1 MRLALRFAAAV
12 AAAAVVVMV
21 GHNLLVDR
29 EEQTMF
35 QEDHEQDLQVM
46 EALEATLEAVA
57 ASQGAAGVR
66 QVAIDANRRARDAQF
81 RFVALRDSPAAV
93 EAAEL
98 PPDADAAVRRDET
111 VSLVRKDASGAP
123 RKLTY
128 LPVKLEGRVRGA
140 LELSQ
145 SMAAQDK
152 YSWRRRVILLLTTL
166 VLLALSTLVLLGLGV
181 FSVARPLERVR
192 SQARA
197 VGSGEVGIRLGLRR
211 RDEIGQLAREMDAMC
226 ERIVAER
233 LRLAAHTEERIAS
246 LEQLR
251 HTDRLTTMGQLA
263 SGVAHEL
270 GTPLNVVAQRA
281 KMIENS
287 SAEATSKSNARI
299 IQEQVA
305 RMIVIIRQLLDFSRR
320 QSPRLG
326 VVSVRDIV
334 TKTLDLLGP
343 LIAKHAVQASLD
355 VPDEALLVRAD
366 RNQLQQV
373 LTNVVMNSVQAMPHG
388 GRLDVRVRAAH
399 ARPPGDPTAPGEEYV
414 AVSVEDEGSGIP
426 RDHLSRIF
434 EPFFTTKG
442 IGEGTGLGL
451 SVAYGIVQEHGGW
464 IDVESE
470 VGKGSRFTIWLRRSA
485 GSEERAVDTA
495 S

>member
-1 MRLALRFAAAV
+1 VAV
-12 AAAAVVVMV
+12 
-21 GHNLLVDR
+21 
-29 EEQTMF
+29 E
-35 QEDHEQDLQVM
+35 
-46 EALEATLEAVA
+46 
-57 ASQGAAGVR
+57 
-66 QVAIDANRRARDAQF
+66 ANRRARDAQF
-81 RFVALRDSPAAV
+81 RFCPLRDTPGAIPANMLP
-93 EAAEL
+93 AE
-98 PPDADAAVRRDET
+98 ADAAVKRDET
-111 VSLVRKDASGAP
+111 VSLTRKDATGVA
-123 RKLTY
+123 RRFTY
-128 LPVKLEGRVRGA
+128 LPVKLDGRIRGA

-145 SMAAQDK
+145 SMAAHDK
-152 YSWRRRVILLLTTL
+152 YSWRRRVIVLLTTL
-166 VLLALSTLVLLGLGV
+166 ALLALSTLVVLAIGLYQVG
-181 FSVARPLERVR
+181 RPLERVR

-197 VGSGEVGIRLGLRR
+197 VGEGEIGIRLGLTR

-287 SAEATSKSNARI
+287 SAEATSKTNARI
-299 IQEQVA
+299 VQEQVA

-326 VVSVRDIV
+326 VVSVREIV

-343 LIAKHAVQASLD
+343 LIAKNAVQANLE

-366 RNQLQQV
+366 RNQMQQV

-388 GRLDVRVRAAH
+388 GQLDVRVRAAH
-399 ARPPGDPTAPGEEYV
+399 ARPPGEPTAQGEEYI
-414 AVSVEDEGSGIP
+414 AVSVEDQGVGIP

>member
-12 AAAAVVVMV
+12 AVAAVAVMV
-21 GHNLLVDR
+21 GHNLLADR

-35 QEDHEQDLQVM
+35 EEEHEQDLQVM

-57 ASQGAAGVR
+57 ASQGAEGVR
-66 QVAIDANRRARDAQF
+66 QVAIEANRRARDARF
-81 RFVALRDSPAAV
+81 RFVVLHDPDV
-93 EAAEL
+93 VHPNEV
-98 PPDADAAVRRDET
+98 PPEADAAVRRDET
-111 VSLVRKDASGAP
+111 VSLTRQDASGVP
-123 RKLTY
+123 RRLTY
-128 LPVKLEGRVRGA
+128 LPVKLDGQVRGA

-145 SMAAQDK
+145 STAAHDK
-152 YSWRRRVILLLTTL
+152 FSWRRRVIVLLTTIT
-166 VLLALSTLVLLGLGV
+166 LLALSTFVVLAIGV
-181 FSVARPLERVR
+181 YAVARPLERVR

-197 VGSGEVGIRLGLRR
+197 VGEGEIGIRLGLQR

-281 KMIENS
+281 KMIESS
-287 SAEATSKSNARI
+287 SAEATSKTNARI
-299 IQEQVA
+299 VQEQVA

-326 VVSVRDIV
+326 VVSVRDFV

-343 LIAKHAVQASLD
+343 LIAKNAVQASLE
-355 VPDEALLVRAD
+355 VPDEALLVHAD

-388 GRLDVRVRAAH
+388 GRLGVRVRAAK
-399 ARPPGDPTAPGEEYV
+399 ARPPGDPAAPGEEYI
-414 AVSVEDEGSGIP
+414 AVSVEDEGVGIP

-470 VGKGSRFTIWLRRSA
+470 VGRGSRFTIWLRRSVE
-485 GSEERAVDTA
+485 SDERAIDTA